1 MAIYEGMFLLD
12 SARAA
17 KDWEGT
23 EALVTGVLSRYGAK
37 TIIKDRWDERKL
49 AYPVKKQRRGTY
61 YLTYFEAPT
70 SAIADIRRDLLLT
83 DGVLRFL
90 VLTWPVDQPVPD
102 KIEVKRMVSD
112 DDLKLGGRDDDG
124 GDRRVEVDLEPAG
137 ESADAQ
143 ARE

>member
-1 MAIYEGMFLLD
+1 MPTYEGMFLLD

-17 KDWEGT
+17 KDWPGT
-23 EALVTGVLSRYGAK
+23 EALVTGVLERYGAK
-37 TIIKDRWDERKL
+37 MIIKDRWDERKL

-61 YLTYFEAPT
+61 YLAYFDAPAAT
-70 SAIADIRRDLLLT
+70 MGEVRRDLLLT
-83 DGVLRFL
+83 EGVIRFL
-90 VLTWPVDQPVPD
+90 ILAWPEDQPVPD

-124 GDRRVEVDLEPAG
+124 GDRRVEIDVEPAG
-137 ESADAQ
+137 EPAESQ

>member
-1 MAIYEGMFLLD
+1 LAIYEGMFLLD

-23 EALVTGVLSRYGAK
+23 EALVTSVLTRYGAK
-37 TIIKDRWDERKL
+37 LLIKDRWDERKL
-49 AYPVKKQRRGTY
+49 AFPVKKQRRGTY
-61 YLTYFEAPT
+61 YLAYFEAP
-70 SAIADIRRDLLLT
+70 AAAMAEIRRDLLLT
-83 DGVLRFL
+83 EGVLRFL
-90 VLTWPVDQPVPD
+90 MLNWPEDQPVPD

-124 GDRRVEVDLEPAG
+124 GDRRGEIDVEVVA
-137 ESADAQ
+137 ADAE